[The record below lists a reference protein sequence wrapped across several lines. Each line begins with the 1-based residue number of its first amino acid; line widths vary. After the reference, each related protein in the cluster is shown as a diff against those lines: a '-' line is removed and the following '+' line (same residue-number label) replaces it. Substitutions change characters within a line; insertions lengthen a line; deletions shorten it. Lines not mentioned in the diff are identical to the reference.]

1 MKRFSLYTLPAILIV
16 GTLCA
21 HAQNPQAAQQ
31 LHADFLQAIDN
42 TSMDEQQKTDL
53 RGTVNQDFETLKT
66 AKQERDR
73 KMARGVFQDL
83 KKIASQ
89 SGFSEQDRQKIAED
103 MQQFPAAR

>member
-1 MKRFSLYTLPAILIV
+1 MKRFLLYTLPATLALGI
-16 GTLCA
+16 LCA

-31 LHADFLQAIDN
+31 LRTDYLQAIDN
-42 TSMDEQQKTDL
+42 ATMDDQQKTDL
-53 RGTVNQDFETLKT
+53 RGTVNQDFENLKA

-73 KMARGVFQDL
+73 NMARRVFQDL

-89 SGFSEQDRQKIAED
+89 SGFSEQDKQKIAED